1 MALDI
6 ITFQA
11 GGVFQ
16 QMLANAQNMGI
27 FLYLFPFLLSLA
39 IIFGALTF
47 AAGQRMPKSA
57 ISLISIVF
65 SFFVMLYSSW
75 NPGIVEFFANLSG
88 AGLIIGSGFLFLV
101 ILFGLL
107 GFDTKELFGKD
118 SNSKWIF
125 IAAVIIIVGFIF
137 VGAGGVSLGLVPSW
151 ATGSDFA
158 TVIFFVIII
167 ALAMWFMTR
176 GSTPSGS
183 DKPT

>member
-6 ITFQA
+6 ITFQTGSA
-11 GGVFQ
+11 LSQ
-16 QMLANAQNMGI
+16 ILANAQSTGL

-39 IIFGALTF
+39 IIFGALTY
-47 AAGQRMPKSA
+47 AAGDRMPKSA
-57 ISLISIVF
+57 ISLIAIVF

-107 GFDTKELFGKD
+107 GFDTKELFKGD
-118 SNSKWIF
+118 NSKWIF
-125 IAAVIIIVGFIF
+125 IAVVIVIVGFIF
-137 VGAGGVSLGLVPSW
+137 VGAGGVSLGLIPSW

-158 TVIFFVIII
+158 TVIFFVIVI
-167 ALAMWFMTR
+167 ALAMWFMSR
-176 GSTPSGS
+176 GDTIAKKSG
-183 DKPT
+183 D